1 MYCNLCKCQVTG
13 IQCLD
18 PEISRKLVSGF
29 LNSGSPRFAR
39 ASTAAA
45 AAAAGGG
52 GCPGIMFILCINVYL
67 WSAYL
72 K

>member
-1 MYCNLCKCQVTG
+1 M
-13 IQCLD
+13 D

-52 GCPGIMFILCINVYL
+52 GVSGNYVYTL
-67 WSAYL
+67 YQCLFMVSL
-72 K
+72 SEIKIKKK